1 MHAVVHVQQDVLK
14 SDSSFDAAKNE
25 VLSLMMR
32 RSHAGLNPPRS
43 FLSSALVKYSPD
55 TVIFQPVMSS
65 LLT

>member
-32 RSHAGLNPPRS
+32 
-43 FLSSALVKYSPD
+43 
-55 TVIFQPVMSS
+55 
-65 LLT
+65 